1 MLVVHA
7 HERAFQA
14 ADPEVVAGR
23 EQRRVVLVLAR
34 LHRERHERHQVVL
47 GRRVA
52 ECYGG
57 GGVEREHLAV
67 EGGLEPRYAA
77 IGAECGV
84 QCGADVGGIA
94 DAPGSLGAVSLEHP
108 ANGRDIRCA
117 AKTRV
122 GCGRNLVCSL
132 EAREGQAHRPHDVVL
147 LELLVEQVA
156 GELDE
161 RGVVL
166 LRAEGRRR
174 REVVEPALLR
184 ADHAVAQPA
193 QQHRDLGAIGAVVDV
208 GLVER
213 DEPPV
218 RAGVAVEEGRVG
230 GPEQQVFEHREVG
243 HEDVRRPL
251 AHLLAAEQ
259 FVGQPGHAREQSVVD
274 VLRLAPRLLRVADVA
289 AERDLG
295 VGGEERPEPAHLVV
309 RERVHRVEQ
318 QRPYT
323 RLAEGAR
330 GGFLEQALDRG
341 EQDALGL
348 ARAGPSRDQEVPP
361 VEGLPDRGLLV
372 LVERAL
378 LGERVRGQEAEPLRQ
393 HALIDQRAE

>member
-1 MLVVHA
+1 M
-7 HERAFQA
+7 
-14 ADPEVVAGR
+14 
-23 EQRRVVLVLAR
+23 
-34 LHRERHERHQVVL
+34 
-47 GRRVA
+47 
-52 ECYGG
+52 
-57 GGVEREHLAV
+57 
-67 EGGLEPRYAA
+67 
-77 IGAECGV
+77 
-84 QCGADVGGIA
+84 GI
-94 DAPGSLGAVSLEHP
+94 EHP
-108 ANGRDIRCA
+108 ANGRGIRGA
-117 AKTRV
+117 AKTGV
-122 GCGRNLVCSL
+122 GRGRNLVRGL

-147 LELLVEQVA
+147 LELLVEEVA

-184 ADHAVAQPA
+184 TDDAVAQPA
-193 QQHRDLGAIGAVVDV
+193 QEHRDLGAIGAVVDV

-213 DEPPV
+213 DELPV
-218 RAGVAVEEGRVG
+218 RPGVAVEEGRVG
-230 GPEQQVFEHREVG
+230 GPEEQVFEHREVG
-243 HEDVRRPL
+243 HEDVRRAL

-259 FVGQPGHAREQSVVD
+259 FVGQPGHAREQGVVD
-274 VLRLAPRLLRVADVA
+274 VLRLAPRLLRVAHVA
-289 AERDLG
+289 AERDLR

-318 QRPYT
+318 QRPDT

-330 GGFLEQALDRG
+330 GGFLQQALDRG

-348 ARAGPSRDQEVPP
+348 ARAGPCRDQEVPP

-372 LVERAL
+372 PVERAL
-378 LGERVRGQEAEPLRQ
+378 LGERVGGQEAEPLRQ